1 MVDSGYNLRIHS
13 KSLETC
19 KYFGPEIALLC
30 FCHEEIVIMYAMN
43 TLLVYSSQR
52 FLRTKKWI

>member
-43 TLLVYSSQR
+43 TLLV
-52 FLRTKKWI
+52 